1 MISRRVQRLF
11 VLTLS
16 VASLPAAMQSNVD
29 PRLATRLDVETRT
42 QVVAIVDSAKREN
55 LPVEPLIRRALEG
68 ASKGAPSGIIVKV
81 VRTYAQDLRRARQ
94 ALGPSSSPD
103 EVVAA
108 ANALKAGVDIRELE
122 RLKQLRAGHRYALS
136 LDIMTALVGQGVHPD
151 TVATSIVNLLLASAT
166 DEQIARFQQDVMRDM
181 AIGTPGATA
190 VTARSEVLEK
200 QLLVFAN
207 DSGGPGARLPSG
219 RGASISA
226 PSAVGPQ
233 VSTSVEKPG
242 EGTPPPAPR
251 GKPKRR
257 P

>member
-1 MISRRVQRLF
+1 MISRRRQRLL
-11 VLTLS
+11 VLAIS
-16 VASLPAAMQSNVD
+16 VAALPAAVQNTVD
-29 PRLATRLDVETRT
+29 PRLARLDSETRV
-42 QVVAIVDSAKREN
+42 QVVAIVDSAKREL

-68 ASKGAPSGIIVKV
+68 ASKRAPSPIIVKV
-81 VRTYAQDLRRARQ
+81 VRTYAQDLRRARE
-94 ALGPSSSPD
+94 ALGPASTAD

-108 ANALKAGVDIRELE
+108 ANALKAGVDVKELE

-136 LDIMTALVGQGVHPD
+136 LDVMTALVGQGVSPD
-151 TVATSIVNLLLASAT
+151 TVGPAIVNLLLASAN
-166 DEQIARFQQDVMRDM
+166 DEQVVRFQQDVQKDM
-181 AIGTPGATA
+181 NVGTPGATA
-190 VTARSEVLEK
+190 VIARGEVLEK
-200 QLLVFAN
+200 QLLVFAS

-219 RGASISA
+219 RGAQIST

-233 VSTSVEKPG
+233 VMTNVEKSG